1 MDFYKILFLRGI
13 EMKKYLI
20 TIFLS
25 MILLTGCN
33 FNQEEVVHS
42 IDLDGIDTI
51 YIDHGSENVHLI
63 SIEQSNLE
71 VLHSNK
77 NIDVSEKANEVSISM
92 EEKIFNIGPQINL
105 NTQLLVKISKDFTG
119 KVIINGTS
127 GNVTSED
134 LETTNIEVNEKSGNI
149 TLDFKDFHSDVNI
162 TTSSGNVVVSLNT
175 IQPDIELQ
183 TKTASGLQTIT
194 VPIDIEK
201 QNDKS
206 IEGKA
211 NEGTYFIGIKTASGN
226 ISIR

>member
-1 MDFYKILFLRGI
+1 MDFYKNLFLRGI
-13 EMKKYLI
+13 KMKKYLI

-63 SIEQSNLE
+63 SVEQSNLE

-92 EEKIFNIGPQINL
+92 EKRIFNIGPKINL
-105 NTQLLVKISKDFTG
+105 NNQLIVKISKDFTG

-134 LETTNIEVNEKSGNI
+134 LETTNIEVNEKSGNV

-162 TTSSGNVVVSLNT
+162 TTLSGNVVVSLNT

-211 NEGTYFIGIKTASGN
+211 NEGIYFIGIKTASGN

>member
-1 MDFYKILFLRGI
+1 MDFYKNLFLRGI
-13 EMKKYLI
+13 KMKKYLI

-63 SIEQSNLE
+63 SVEQSNLE

-92 EEKIFNIGPQINL
+92 EKRIFNIGPQINL

-175 IQPDIELQ
+175 IQPDIVLQ

>member
-1 MDFYKILFLRGI
+1 MDFYKNLFLRGI
-13 EMKKYLI
+13 KMKKYLI

-63 SIEQSNLE
+63 SVEQSNLE

-92 EEKIFNIGPQINL
+92 EKRIFNIGPKINL
-105 NTQLLVKISKDFTG
+105 NNQLIVKISKDFTG

-134 LETTNIEVNEKSGNI
+134 LETTNIEVNEKSGNV

>member
-1 MDFYKILFLRGI
+1 
-13 EMKKYLI
+13 
-20 TIFLS
+20 

-63 SIEQSNLE
+63 SVEQSNLE

-92 EEKIFNIGPQINL
+92 EKRIFNIGPKINL
-105 NTQLLVKISKDFTG
+105 NNQLIVKISKDFTG

-134 LETTNIEVNEKSGNI
+134 LETTNIEVNEKSGNV

-211 NEGTYFIGIKTASGN
+211 NEGIYFIGIKTASGN

>member
-63 SIEQSNLE
+63 SVEQSNLE

-92 EEKIFNIGPQINL
+92 EKRIFNIGPKINL
-105 NTQLLVKISKDFTG
+105 NNQLIVKISKDFTG

-134 LETTNIEVNEKSGNI
+134 LETTNIEVNEKSGNV

>member
-1 MDFYKILFLRGI
+1 
-13 EMKKYLI
+13 MKKYLI

>member
-63 SIEQSNLE
+63 SVEQSNLE

-92 EEKIFNIGPQINL
+92 EKRIFNIGPQINL

-162 TTSSGNVVVSLNT
+162 TTLSGNVVVSLNT
-175 IQPDIELQ
+175 IQPDIVLQ

>member
-63 SIEQSNLE
+63 SVEQSNLE

-92 EEKIFNIGPQINL
+92 EKRIFNIGPKINL
-105 NTQLLVKISKDFTG
+105 NNQLIVKISKDFTG

-162 TTSSGNVVVSLNT
+162 TTLSGNVVVSLNT
-175 IQPDIELQ
+175 IQPDIVLQ

>member
-92 EEKIFNIGPQINL
+92 EKRIFNIGPKINL
-105 NTQLLVKISKDFTG
+105 NNQLIVKISKDFTG

>member
-1 MDFYKILFLRGI
+1 
-13 EMKKYLI
+13 MKKYLI

-63 SIEQSNLE
+63 SVEQSNLE

-92 EEKIFNIGPQINL
+92 EKRIFNIGPKINL
-105 NTQLLVKISKDFTG
+105 NNQLIVKISKDFTG

-134 LETTNIEVNEKSGNI
+134 LETTNIEVNEKSGNV

-162 TTSSGNVVVSLNT
+162 TTLSGNVVVSLNT

-211 NEGTYFIGIKTASGN
+211 NEGIYFIGIKTASGN

>member
-1 MDFYKILFLRGI
+1 MDFYKNLFLRGI
-13 EMKKYLI
+13 KMKKYLI

-63 SIEQSNLE
+63 SVEQSNLE

-92 EEKIFNIGPQINL
+92 EKRIFNIGPKINL
-105 NTQLLVKISKDFTG
+105 NNQLIVKISKDFTG

-134 LETTNIEVNEKSGNI
+134 LETTNIEVNEKSGNV

-211 NEGTYFIGIKTASGN
+211 NEGIYFIGIKTASGN

>member
-63 SIEQSNLE
+63 SVEQSNLE

-92 EEKIFNIGPQINL
+92 EKRIFNIGPQINL

-134 LETTNIEVNEKSGNI
+134 LETTNIEVNEKSGNV

-162 TTSSGNVVVSLNT
+162 TTLSGNVVVSLNT
-175 IQPDIELQ
+175 IQPDIVLQ

>member
-1 MDFYKILFLRGI
+1 MDFYKNLFLRGI
-13 EMKKYLI
+13 KMKKYLI

-63 SIEQSNLE
+63 SVEQSNLE

-92 EEKIFNIGPQINL
+92 EKSIFNIGPKINL
-105 NTQLLVKISKDFTG
+105 NNQLIVKISKDFTG

>member
-63 SIEQSNLE
+63 SVEQSNLE

-92 EEKIFNIGPQINL
+92 EKRIFNIGPKINL
-105 NTQLLVKISKDFTG
+105 NNQLIVKISKDFTG

-211 NEGTYFIGIKTASGN
+211 NEGIYFIGIKTASGN

>member
-63 SIEQSNLE
+63 SVEQSNLE

-92 EEKIFNIGPQINL
+92 EKRIFNIGPQINL

>member
-92 EEKIFNIGPQINL
+92 EERIFNIGPQINL

>member
-63 SIEQSNLE
+63 SVEQSNLE

-92 EEKIFNIGPQINL
+92 EKRIFNIGPQINL

-175 IQPDIELQ
+175 IQPDIVLQ

>member
-92 EEKIFNIGPQINL
+92 EKRIF
-105 NTQLLVKISKDFTG
+105 
-119 KVIINGTS
+119 
-127 GNVTSED
+127 
-134 LETTNIEVNEKSGNI
+134 
-149 TLDFKDFHSDVNI
+149 
-162 TTSSGNVVVSLNT
+162 
-175 IQPDIELQ
+175 
-183 TKTASGLQTIT
+183 TA
-194 VPIDIEK
+194 
-201 QNDKS
+201 
-206 IEGKA
+206 
-211 NEGTYFIGIKTASGN
+211 
-226 ISIR
+226 

>member
-1 MDFYKILFLRGI
+1 
-13 EMKKYLI
+13 MKKYLI

-63 SIEQSNLE
+63 SVEQSNLE

-92 EEKIFNIGPQINL
+92 EKRIFNIGPQINL

-201 QNDKS
+201 ENDKS

>member
-51 YIDHGSENVHLI
+51 YIDHGSENIHLI
-63 SIEQSNLE
+63 SVEQSNLE

-92 EEKIFNIGPQINL
+92 EKRIFNIGPQINL

-134 LETTNIEVNEKSGNI
+134 LETTNIEVNEKSGNV

>member
-1 MDFYKILFLRGI
+1 MDFYKNLFLRGI
-13 EMKKYLI
+13 KMKKYLI

-63 SIEQSNLE
+63 SVEQSNLE

-92 EEKIFNIGPQINL
+92 EKRIFNIGPKINL
-105 NTQLLVKISKDFTG
+105 NNQLIVKISKDFTG

-134 LETTNIEVNEKSGNI
+134 LETTNIEVNEKSGNV

-211 NEGTYFIGIKTASGN
+211 NEGNYFIGIKTASGN

>member
-1 MDFYKILFLRGI
+1 
-13 EMKKYLI
+13 MKKYLI

-63 SIEQSNLE
+63 SVEQSNLE

-92 EEKIFNIGPQINL
+92 EKRIFNIGPQINL

-134 LETTNIEVNEKSGNI
+134 LETTNIEVNEKSGNV

-175 IQPDIELQ
+175 IQPDIVLQ

>member
-1 MDFYKILFLRGI
+1 
-13 EMKKYLI
+13 MKKYLI

-63 SIEQSNLE
+63 SVEQSNLE

-92 EEKIFNIGPQINL
+92 EKRIFNIGPKINL
-105 NTQLLVKISKDFTG
+105 NNQLIVKISKDFTG

-201 QNDKS
+201 ENDKS

>member
-63 SIEQSNLE
+63 SVEQSNLE

-92 EEKIFNIGPQINL
+92 EKRIFNIGPKINL
-105 NTQLLVKISKDFTG
+105 NNQLIVKISKDFTG

-134 LETTNIEVNEKSGNI
+134 LETTNIEVNEKSGNV

-211 NEGTYFIGIKTASGN
+211 NEGIYFIGIKTASGN

>member
-1 MDFYKILFLRGI
+1 MDFYKNLFLRGI
-13 EMKKYLI
+13 KMKKYLI
-20 TIFLS
+20 TIFFC

-63 SIEQSNLE
+63 SVEQSNLE

-92 EEKIFNIGPQINL
+92 EKRIFNIGPKINL
-105 NTQLLVKISKDFTG
+105 NNQLIVKISKDFTG

-134 LETTNIEVNEKSGNI
+134 LETTNIEVNEKSGNV

-211 NEGTYFIGIKTASGN
+211 NEGIYFIGIKTASGN

>member
-1 MDFYKILFLRGI
+1 
-13 EMKKYLI
+13 MKKYLI

-63 SIEQSNLE
+63 SVEQSNLE

-92 EEKIFNIGPQINL
+92 EKRIFNIGPQINL

-175 IQPDIELQ
+175 IQPDIVLQ
-183 TKTASGLQTIT
+183 TKTASGLQTIN

>member
-1 MDFYKILFLRGI
+1 
-13 EMKKYLI
+13 MKKYLI

-63 SIEQSNLE
+63 SVEQSNLE

-92 EEKIFNIGPQINL
+92 EKRIFNIGPQINL

-162 TTSSGNVVVSLNT
+162 TTLSGNVVVSLNT
-175 IQPDIELQ
+175 IQPDIVLQ

>member
-51 YIDHGSENVHLI
+51 YIGHGSENVHLI
-63 SIEQSNLE
+63 SVEQSNLE

-92 EEKIFNIGPQINL
+92 EKRIFNIGPQINL

>member
-1 MDFYKILFLRGI
+1 
-13 EMKKYLI
+13 MKKYLI

-92 EEKIFNIGPQINL
+92 EERIFNIGPQINL

>member
-63 SIEQSNLE
+63 SVEQSNLE

-92 EEKIFNIGPQINL
+92 EKRIFNIGPQINL

-149 TLDFKDFHSDVNI
+149 TLDFKYFHSDVNI

-201 QNDKS
+201 ENDKS

>member
-1 MDFYKILFLRGI
+1 
-13 EMKKYLI
+13 MKKYLI
-20 TIFLS
+20 TIFFC

-63 SIEQSNLE
+63 SVEQSNLE

-92 EEKIFNIGPQINL
+92 EKRIFNIGPKINL
-105 NTQLLVKISKDFTG
+105 NNQLIVKISKDFTG

-134 LETTNIEVNEKSGNI
+134 LETTNIEVNEKSGNV

-211 NEGTYFIGIKTASGN
+211 NEGIYFIGIKTASGN

>member
-1 MDFYKILFLRGI
+1 
-13 EMKKYLI
+13 MKKYLI

-63 SIEQSNLE
+63 SVEQSNLE

-92 EEKIFNIGPQINL
+92 EKRIFNIGPQINL

-162 TTSSGNVVVSLNT
+162 TTLSGNVVVSLNT
-175 IQPDIELQ
+175 IQPDIVLQ
-183 TKTASGLQTIT
+183 TKTASGLQTIN

>member
-51 YIDHGSENVHLI
+51 YIGHGSEYVHLI

-92 EEKIFNIGPQINL
+92 EERIFNIGPQINL

-134 LETTNIEVNEKSGNI
+134 LETTNIEVNEKSGNV